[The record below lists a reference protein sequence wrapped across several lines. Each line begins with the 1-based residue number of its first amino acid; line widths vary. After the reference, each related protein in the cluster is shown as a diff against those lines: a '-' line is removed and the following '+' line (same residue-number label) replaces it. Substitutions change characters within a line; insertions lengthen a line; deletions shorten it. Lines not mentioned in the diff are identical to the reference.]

1 MFSLDVVSMY
11 REMGV
16 KIGANCKTQ
25 GVLKEKRQK
34 MNDEMKD
41 RYGFVR

>member
-1 MFSLDVVSMY
+1 MY
-11 REMGV
+11 RKMGV
-16 KIGANCKTQ
+16 KIGVNFKTE
-25 GVLKEKRQK
+25 GVSKEKRQK